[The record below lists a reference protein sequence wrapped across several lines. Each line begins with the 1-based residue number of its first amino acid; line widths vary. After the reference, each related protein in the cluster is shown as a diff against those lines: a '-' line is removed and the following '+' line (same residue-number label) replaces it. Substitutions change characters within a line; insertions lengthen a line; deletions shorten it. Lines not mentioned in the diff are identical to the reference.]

1 MEIMG
6 RGFRQIMQETPAY
19 FHVGLKIASYKL
31 FNKRSPIYGSADIIN
46 ICNLHCSHCYWWL
59 NRKENDELTVEQWKD
74 IIKKKFKKNHIF
86 IITLIGGEPTLRP
99 DVIELFAK
107 EYPNRICVVSNGT
120 FPLKKI
126 PGVYFYWISIDGTE
140 QVHDNIRGKGSY
152 EKIRKNILDYIEKNG
167 ERAWKDIWI
176 SMTINSLNYK
186 TVRDVIEEW
195 YPHVNKIG
203 FQFHTPFMKG
213 DPLWFPFGPD
223 RTNLVNEMITLKD
236 KYEDDYIINPRN
248 QLELMKRSWGGRG
261 TTPID
266 CPTWSILSVDH
277 MGREKKPCCIG
288 SAEKD
293 SMKPICEECGLGCY
307 SVILAHGIRG

>member
-19 FHVGLKIASYKL
+19 FHVGLKIAGYRL

-46 ICNLHCSHCYWWL
+46 ICNLHCTHCYWWL
-59 NRKENDELTVEQWKD
+59 NRKENGELTVEQWKD

-86 IITLIGGEPTLRP
+86 IITLVGGEPTLRP
-99 DVIELFAK
+99 DVIELFAN

-126 PGVYFYWISIDGTE
+126 PGVYFYWISVDGTE

-195 YPHVNKIG
+195 HPHVNKIG

-293 SMKPICEECGLGCY
+293 SMKPICEACGLGCY

>member
-1 MEIMG
+1 VLYQTE
-6 RGFRQIMQETPAY
+6 
-19 FHVGLKIASYKL
+19 
-31 FNKRSPIYGSADIIN
+31 
-46 ICNLHCSHCYWWL
+46 
-59 NRKENDELTVEQWKD
+59 
-74 IIKKKFKKNHIF
+74 
-86 IITLIGGEPTLRP
+86 
-99 DVIELFAK
+99 
-107 EYPNRICVVSNGT
+107 
-120 FPLKKI
+120 LKKI
-126 PGVYFYWISIDGTE
+126 PGVYFYWISVDGTE

-167 ERAWKDIWI
+167 EKAWKDIWI

-223 RTNLVNEMITLKD
+223 RTSLVNDMISLKD
-236 KYEDDYIINPRN
+236 KYEDDYIINPKN
-248 QLELMKRSWGGRG
+248 QLELMKRSWGGNG